1 MSTTSLDQT
10 FPRTAADRSRGALWA
25 GRSLSAL
32 AILFLAFDSVG
43 KLLRLAPVLAGTA
56 ELGYPV
62 SIVLPLGIV
71 LSLCVAAYA
80 VPATSILGAVL
91 LTGYLGGAI
100 ATHARLGAPL
110 LTHTLFP
117 VYVAAIVWGGIFL
130 REPRLRALFPLRSD
144 R

>member
-1 MSTTSLDQT
+1 MSTTSLDHT
-10 FPRTAADRSRGALWA
+10 FPRTTGDRARAALWA
-25 GRSLSAL
+25 GRSLTAL
-32 AILFLAFDSVG
+32 AILFLTLDSVG

-80 VPATSILGAVL
+80 VPATSVLGAVL

-100 ATHARLGAPL
+100 ATHARVGAPL

-117 VYVAAIVWGGIFL
+117 LYVAAIVWGGIFL
-130 REPRLRALFPLRSD
+130 REPRLRALLPLRSS

>member
-1 MSTTSLDQT
+1 MSTTSLPHT
-10 FPRTAADRSRGALWA
+10 FPRSAGNRSRGVLWA
-25 GRSLSAL
+25 GRGLSAL
-32 AILFLAFDSVG
+32 AILFLALDSAG
-43 KLLRLAPVLAGTA
+43 KLLRLAPVLAGTV

-80 VPATSILGAVL
+80 IPATSILGAVL

-100 ATHARLGAPL
+100 ATRARLGAPL

-130 REPRLRALFPLRSD
+130 REPRLRAVLPWRSG